1 MQNKIY
7 HTGIKLQTLRELK
20 GLKEKELAEALGNEF
35 NDIILWESEGIPEG
49 ELLKV
54 LDFFEISND
63 FFITQVLNSRMLQ
76 ELALSE
82 LARPALEK
90 DLRKRLEKYKAVGSV
105 ELDLSALGLS
115 TVPDYVFSLPR
126 LAKLNLSNNF
136 LTEIPANLQD
146 FIDNGGELIVL
157 NNYISSTLPNIY
169 NEKKQP
175 AVAVSKKEATNVDK
189 IRLVSLRLVHI
200 GIYEDITIDF
210 NEDLTVL
217 IGING
222 AGKTTILK
230 AISLAILGARESVN
244 TKAVLL
250 RSIGIQ
256 NTTDS
261 VITLTASVDGIEYSN
276 EIILSHNSDIG
287 EVTIIGTSFKQ
298 LYDKSFT
305 LKNLILCL
313 GEQRNNSNANEK
325 LNLDNSPRVLDLLPL
340 LRGEDQ
346 SCMKDFTSWW
356 ANLETNKSST
366 SNNQATIN
374 LCFEIFSKFMGE
386 EIQSAGLKKV
396 KPNTELWLKYSS
408 GKSVPFHLE
417 SQGYQSVMGW
427 IGFII
432 QRMTEANEN
441 YPLPL
446 SQSSIVIIDEIDQLL
461 SIKWQQKILSIL
473 MEYFPNT
480 QWIISTHSPMVL
492 TDLNKHQVVQLHEK
506 NGKIIA
512 KYNEVDLWMWQYG
525 DIIRRYFEISTTP
538 PKYQEECL
546 NKQIDLI
553 KNVDL
558 TPESE
563 AKLFKLEERLGKL
576 QASAAAADKLEE
588 QLQSLKKRE
597 KELVD
602 LMSQL
607 RSEKK

>member
-126 LAKLNLSNNF
+126 LEKLNLSNNF

-325 LNLDNSPRVLDLLPL
+325 LNLDNPPRVLDLLPL

-512 KYNEVDLWMWQYG
+512 EYNEVDLWMWQYG